1 MYVEIENPE
10 ENTFSEEFITSLER
24 RLSDYSELLSQT
36 QDRDLK
42 NLLEFIFF
50 YVVEKPATA
59 PWNKAIAKHF
69 ELRPEN
75 KALRDDIRRFLYAVR
90 LIKNISI
97 DKQLIDK
104 THPIED
110 VKTDET
116 VKKNGILIP
125 SRGVW
130 LRRNKGKCHI

>member
-1 MYVEIENPE
+1 MYVQMDNPE
-10 ENTFSEEFITSLER
+10 EATFSEEFITSLEKK
-24 RLSDYSELLSQT
+24 LSNYSELLSQI

-50 YVVEKPATA
+50 YVVEKPDTA
-59 PWNKAIAKHF
+59 PWKKTIAKHF
-69 ELRPEN
+69 ELPPES

-90 LIKNISI
+90 LVKSISI

-104 THPIED
+104 AHPIED
-110 VKTDET
+110 VKTDEL

-130 LRRNKGKCHI
+130 LRRNKGKSCS